1 MPFWSQRSF
10 AQTGRNALIELGLR
24 PLTID
29 DVERVA
35 RRGEKVELSQAARQR
50 IAAARKVVDDTVA
63 SGKAAYGIS
72 TGFGALKNKAISA
85 ADQAQLQKNFLTSHA
100 VGVGNAFPQDV
111 SRAILLISANGLS
124 QGHSGVRLETV
135 QAMLELL
142 NHGVTPVIPEKGSVG
157 ASGDLAPLAHMAQ
170 VLTGNGDA
178 YYQGKK
184 MAASQAL
191 TEAGIVPR
199 VLAAKEGLGLSNG
212 TAVMTAV
219 GALAVH
225 DARILAETADV
236 TAAMSLEALMGTDAA
251 LDERIHAAKPH
262 AGQQA
267 VAAHMRQLTKNSQI
281 IASHKDCDRIQDA
294 YSLRCTPQVHGASR
308 DAIAYVKKVIE
319 TEMNS
324 ATDNPLIF
332 ENGQV
337 ISGGNFH
344 GQPVALAMDF
354 LGIAVAELAN
364 ISERRIFRLVD
375 PKLNEGLPAFL
386 IQDSGL
392 NTGYMIVQYT
402 AAALVS
408 ENKVL
413 AHPASVDSIPTCA
426 NQEDHVSMG
435 TIASRKAAQIIDNV
449 QHVLAI
455 EALCAAQ
462 ALDFRLPL
470 TAGNGTKKAHDCI
483 RQKVPHVDADRPIQ
497 PDILAVTELVRTGQL
512 AQSTQNQ
519 G

>member
-1 MPFWSQRSF
+1 
-10 AQTGRNALIELGLR
+10 
-24 PLTID
+24 
-29 DVERVA
+29 
-35 RRGEKVELSQAARQR
+35 
-50 IAAARKVVDDTVA
+50 
-63 SGKAAYGIS
+63 
-72 TGFGALKNKAISA
+72 
-85 ADQAQLQKNFLTSHA
+85 
-100 VGVGNAFPQDV
+100 
-111 SRAILLISANGLS
+111 
-124 QGHSGVRLETV
+124 
-135 QAMLELL
+135 
-142 NHGVTPVIPEKGSVG
+142 
-157 ASGDLAPLAHMAQ
+157 
-170 VLTGNGDA
+170 
-178 YYQGKK
+178 
-184 MAASQAL
+184 
-191 TEAGIVPR
+191 
-199 VLAAKEGLGLSNG
+199 
-212 TAVMTAV
+212 
-219 GALAVH
+219 LAVH
-225 DARILAETADV
+225 DARTLAETADV

-267 VAAHMRQLTKNSQI
+267 VAAHLRQLTQQSQI
-281 IASHKDCDRIQDA
+281 IASHKDCGRVQDA
-294 YSLRCTPQVHGASR
+294 YSLRCIPQVHGASR
-308 DAIAYVKKVIE
+308 DAIAYVKKVVE
-319 TEMNS
+319 TEMNA

-364 ISERRIFRLVD
+364 ISERRTFRLVD
-375 PKLNEGLPAFL
+375 PKLNEGMPAFL

-435 TIASRKAAQIIDNV
+435 TIASRKAAQILDNV
-449 QHVLAI
+449 QHVIAI

-483 RQKVPHVDADRPIQ
+483 RQKVPHVDTDRPIQ
-497 PDILAVTELVRTGQL
+497 PDILTVLELVRTGQL
-512 AQSTQNQ
+512 LQSTQTN

>member
-1 MPFWSQRSF
+1 
-10 AQTGRNALIELGLR
+10 LIELGLR

-29 DVERVA
+29 DVVHVA
-35 RRGEKVELSQAARQR
+35 RQCEKVELSAPARQR
-50 IAAARKVVDDTVA
+50 IAAARKVVDDTLAAGIV
-63 SGKAAYGIS
+63 AYGIS
-72 TGFGALKNKAISA
+72 TGFGALKNKTISPQ
-85 ADQAQLQKNFLTSHA
+85 DQQQLQKNFLSSHA
-100 VGVGNAFPQDV
+100 VGVGSAFSEDV
-111 SRAILLISANGLS
+111 SRAILLISANGFCL
-124 QGHSGVRLETV
+124 GHSGVRLQTV
-135 QAMLELL
+135 QTMLELL
-142 NHGVTPVIPEKGSVG
+142 NRGVHPIIPEKGSVG
-157 ASGDLAPLAHMAQ
+157 ASGDLAPLTHMAQ

-178 YYQGKK
+178 SYQGKR
-184 MAASQAL
+184 MSASEALQA
-191 TEAGIVPR
+191 AGITP
-199 VLAAKEGLGLSNG
+199 LTLEAKEGLGLSNG
-212 TAVMTAV
+212 TAAMTAV

-225 DARILAETADV
+225 DAQTLAETADV
-236 TAAMSLEALMGTDAA
+236 SAAMSLEALMGTDAA
-251 LDERIHAAKPH
+251 MDERIHSAKAHP
-262 AGQQA
+262 GQQA
-267 VAAHMRQLTKNSQI
+267 AAAHLRQLTKNSEI

-294 YSLRCTPQVHGASR
+294 YSLRCIPQVHGASR
-308 DAIAYVKKVIE
+308 DAIAYAKQVVE

-332 ENGQV
+332 PDGM
-337 ISGGNFH
+337 ILSGGNFH

-354 LGIAVAELAN
+354 LGIAVAELGN
-364 ISERRIFRLVD
+364 ISDRRTFRLVD

-449 QHVLAI
+449 QHVIAI

-470 TAGNGTKKAHDCI
+470 KSGLGTQKAHACV
-483 RQKVPHVDADRPIQ
+483 RQKVAYVESDRPIQ
-497 PDILAVTELVRTGQL
+497 PDILTVLELVKSGQL
-512 AQSTQNQ
+512 LQSTQNQ